1 MRTLTILMT
10 IPLLAAAACGEFG
23 SDYVPI
29 LDGPKTTT
37 YLSDL
42 ESCQDLARGQ
52 SFDENT
58 IGATVIGGVVGGA
71 FGDQSGGVTSAEGA
85 LIGAVLGLFGGAID
99 ETEQR
104 QSIARECMKG
114 RGHRVVG

>member
-1 MRTLTILMT
+1 MRTLKILMT
-10 IPLLAAAACGEFG
+10 LPLLATTACSEFG
-23 SDYVPI
+23 SDYEPI
-29 LDGPKTTT
+29 LDGPKATT

-71 FGDQSGGVTSAEGA
+71 LGNQTGGVTSAEGA
-85 LIGAVLGLFGGAID
+85 LIGAALGLFGGAID

-104 QSIARECMKG
+104 QSIVRECMKG